1 MPRSLSSTAGSVASA
16 RLTTFPFRPRDDD
29 GVIELARYQD
39 GWWRVVVTR
48 DRDALVFLSSY
59 DDDGQTFATESR
71 VAVDDFVARG
81 EGPWPWYDLGDRRDG
96 ALRVLDALRLAYPAY
111 PAWTSPLRPEVLDLF
126 DRARLGSPS
135 LAGLLATG
143 LDPDPLDCCGAT
155 PLWYAVRSLST
166 TSPVALIDAGAD
178 PGRRIELSAR
188 GEIFTTILHEIVRRG
203 RTGTLRRALSRGA
216 DPAAPDSDGATPLH
230 VAGEDSDDPALV
242 RALVAAGA
250 QVDVAMPT
258 GAQPID
264 TAARRVLPA
273 TVAALVELGAD
284 PGRGLDAV
292 LSWWVVG
299 SRFAGYRAA
308 EVAAV
313 AEILRAGGAEV
324 TDRHRELAAGVGVE
338 AVRAALR

>member
-1 MPRSLSSTAGSVASA
+1 
-16 RLTTFPFRPRDDD
+16 
-29 GVIELARYQD
+29 VIELARYQD
-39 GWWRVVVTR
+39 GWSSVVVTR
-48 DRDALVFLSSY
+48 DGDALVFRSSY
-59 DDDGQTFATESR
+59 EDDGQSFASESR
-71 VAVDDFVARG
+71 VAIDDFIARG

-96 ALRVLDALRLAYPAY
+96 ALRVLDALALAHPE
-111 PAWTSPLRPEVLDLF
+111 WTKPLRPEVQDLF

-135 LAGLLATG
+135 LAGLLAAG
-143 LDPDPLDCCGAT
+143 VEPDPIDCCGAT

-166 TSPVALIDAGAD
+166 ASPVALIDAGAD
-178 PGRRIELSAR
+178 AGRKIELSAR
-188 GEIFTTILHEIVRRG
+188 GETFTTILHEIVRRG
-203 RTGTLRRALSRGA
+203 RTESLRRALARAA
-216 DPAAPDSDGATPLH
+216 DPTAQDSDGATPLH
-230 VAGEDSDDPALV
+230 VAGEDFDDPAVV
-242 RALVAAGA
+242 RVLVAAGA
-250 QVDVAMPT
+250 QLDAVMPD

-299 SRFAGYRAA
+299 SRSAGYRAP

-324 TDRHRELAAGVGVE
+324 TDRHHELAAGVGVE
-338 AVRAALR
+338 AVQAALR

>member
-1 MPRSLSSTAGSVASA
+1 
-16 RLTTFPFRPRDDD
+16 
-29 GVIELARYQD
+29 VIELARYQD
-39 GWWRVVVTR
+39 GWSSVVVTR
-48 DRDALVFLSSY
+48 DGDALVFRSSY
-59 DDDGQTFATESR
+59 EDDGQSFASESR
-71 VAVDDFVARG
+71 VAIDDFIARG

-96 ALRVLDALRLAYPAY
+96 ALRVLDALALTP
-111 PAWTSPLRPEVLDLF
+111 PEWTKPLRPEVQDLF

-143 LDPDPLDCCGAT
+143 VEPDPIDCCGAT

-166 TSPVALIDAGAD
+166 ASPVALIDAGAD
-178 PGRRIELSAR
+178 AGRKIELSAR
-188 GEIFTTILHEIVRRG
+188 GETFTTILHEIVRRG
-203 RTGTLRRALSRGA
+203 RTESLRRALARAA
-216 DPAAPDSDGATPLH
+216 DPTVQDSDGATPLH
-230 VAGEDSDDPALV
+230 VAGEDFDDPAVV
-242 RALVAAGA
+242 RVLVAAGA
-250 QVDVAMPT
+250 QLDAVMPG

-299 SRFAGYRAA
+299 SRSAGYRAP

-324 TDRHRELAAGVGVE
+324 TDRHHELAAGVGVE
-338 AVRAALR
+338 AVQAALR